1 MPLYEITAPDGS
13 VYEIEGPEGAS
24 QQSLILAA
32 KRYEREQRSAE
43 IQRRLIEARQR
54 PTPTPETTVGGN
66 VKEFFKGVV
75 PGAIGLAETAG
86 TGIAA
91 MLPEETERAAREKIK
106 GVAGAAKKP
115 FEAGAGYEESVGRRL
130 GEGVG
135 SLLPMAPLAFLGP
148 AGIAAGVGVGL
159 AAGAGEARERAE
171 RGGATEEQRRAAT
184 GLGVI
189 PGGFDAAIDMAL
201 AAFPG
206 GAGRAIGFIR
216 RALISGGIEGATE
229 AAQEVAQNAIAKGVY
244 KPEQELLTGAGEA
257 GATGAGVGVIASLLL
272 DMAIPGRRG
281 AGAQPTTPTAPT
293 TPTEEESKS
302 PLLLGYEKQ
311 PFTPFVATDGSVITT
326 QAEFDE
332 YSKQKGKE
340 AAQSE
345 LEAARVQR
353 QREADLR
360 TSDRFAGIDPVTLDL
375 MRRGKEAGLTETF
388 AGAREG
394 EAGLLYPAESGQIEM
409 PFERGGPREEVR
421 AAEPTRAKEPADT
434 TQQLG
439 LDLQGGMTVDEII
452 NDMYAQDA
460 RDAELTK
467 LKKLRE
473 EQDAA
478 IAEIDKRVEEA
489 QKKRT
494 TTARLEVLTP
504 LLKSTVPNI
513 EKIESA
519 FAEKLKAE
527 GFKNT
532 EPTEQERALI
542 AFDVKRRR
550 INGIIDRMFRPK
562 PESTDSGVE
571 PSAPAENAEMEAA
584 IPEKKET
591 REPEQIGF
599 PGMGKP
605 KGAAPQAFSEE
616 ELAAQEEKPFATK
629 LTADVLDS
637 TGLPKQSGFYKQ
649 LLGMDMADPNQQPAI
664 ANIFAKVR
672 ANPNVT
678 QNTKDA
684 IERMAMQAFGGL
696 AKQREI
702 FGPRGGVTPTPPKGE
717 KATKKEAERGE
728 PSGQER
734 GRGAD
739 TGDVGARAGAGTE
752 GGKEGK
758 RESRAAGA
766 AAGAARTEAP
776 KPSGVGDRGKPA
788 GVAGVGEGRK
798 PGALKET
805 PQGRVFREGKPAGA
819 KQVKPKGEAPADRA
833 ANTYIALAEDFDGTG
848 TGVDT
853 ALRMLAADIYYA
865 SMPDARGHLEAGRHL
880 NLLAEGKMPDFKF
893 GKTNANGPGTNGKF
907 AEQYYKSLSKEQT
920 EKFLKYYK
928 KFLEQEIGSAGFVD
942 ALNTAQYEVRYK
954 QSFENDELAAEA
966 VRVFRPLHPRV
977 EQALKAN
984 NLVDALTKFASNLLG
999 RNAQIARALAGVLGG
1014 VKVEIVKDLR
1024 APSGASLAGDYNPTT
1039 NTIRLDAER
1048 GMNAHA
1054 LLHEAVHAA
1063 VHKVL
1068 SNKSHPLTKQL
1079 TNLFNSVKGSLD
1091 TAYGAKSLDEFVSE
1105 VFSNPEFQQKLSQI
1119 NPMGGPL
1126 SAMRQFFNAVGN
1138 FLRRMIGMPSKSVGS
1153 ALDVADVLI
1162 MQVISPGMAIN
1173 GSMYEAS
1180 VLGTAKNV
1188 FRAMDDRILTMPG
1201 MGNQFVANFYNF
1213 LRSTVPNATKNIVL
1227 KSLPVNALTDVAQNN
1242 GIPMAKELDTLEK
1255 QWNGA
1260 IDERRRA
1267 VDATYSVLQKWIKGN
1282 PAKEA
1287 LLNKMI
1293 SESTLDEVDPSKP
1306 RSNYKGKQTKG
1317 NEDKQAVWDK
1327 LQTDWKALGPDGQAI
1342 YKQLRDSYAES
1353 HEKLIDLLFSRI
1365 SASVKDPAE
1374 VTKLR
1379 NEVYQR
1385 LAIKGKIEPYFPL
1398 MRQGDHWVTFHAKG
1412 PDGNLEYYKMAFRT
1426 SVERDRAMK
1435 ELAVTPGVDAKT
1447 IQKSAP
1453 TAKQDYKSA
1462 PSTSFVNSVLKV
1474 LDANGVAPNVTDEIM
1489 RVFLDTLP
1497 ESSFAQS
1504 FRKRLGTLGFMT
1516 DASEVFYKKSMS
1528 MAHQLANLEYSAKM
1542 YKLRDRMEEHVKK
1555 QTENEQTRMVFDV
1568 LDGHIKSMV
1577 SPNISPF
1584 AKAATS
1590 TAFGFTLG
1598 FNLSSALVNT
1608 TQLPMVIMP
1617 YLGGQYGYGQANK
1630 AIGAATR
1637 LFFGS
1642 GLKRKAKT
1650 VGGGDPAELKAGYS
1664 IDNYPY
1670 LDFDKEVEAHVKRF
1684 GRQPTEAERLKM
1696 AEKLGMSPDVLEMRE
1711 LADLS
1716 SQYGLLSR
1724 SMTSDVLES
1733 GTADSPLAK
1742 VNAWSGFVFH
1752 HGERMNRQI
1761 SLIAAYRLELD
1772 RMRKENP
1779 KLTAEDREAAARKAV
1794 ELTELLNGGASANS
1808 APLLAKNSLGK
1819 MVFMYKRY
1827 GVSMYYM
1834 LFKTTRDAIASEDKD
1849 VRAAAKRQIAGVYG
1863 MSALLAGVQGVPM
1876 FGILAALY
1884 NLFLKE
1890 DDEDDFETSVRK
1902 YTGEGYFNG
1911 ALNYLTGTA
1920 IASRIG
1926 LTDLLF
1932 HSTGYRSQDNEI
1944 LSFLQLVGG
1953 PVYGVADRMIRG
1965 AKLISEGEVQR
1976 GAEQVMPAA
1985 FGNVMKGYRFA
1996 TEGANTLRGDPIV
2009 GDIGVG
2015 HSLAQALG
2023 FAPAEYIRQL
2033 EVNAVEKNIER
2044 SVLEKRTKLL
2054 KQFYVATRMGDS
2066 EGASE
2071 YMQDL
2076 LKMNVKR
2083 PGLVTAETILNSMAQ
2098 HMRTSATM
2106 YHGITLNKLLRD
2118 ELLRNAAEF
2127 DRDVSIFS
2135 ED

>member
-1 MPLYEITAPDGS
+1 
-13 VYEIEGPEGAS
+13 
-24 QQSLILAA
+24 
-32 KRYEREQRSAE
+32 
-43 IQRRLIEARQR
+43 
-54 PTPTPETTVGGN
+54 
-66 VKEFFKGVV
+66 
-75 PGAIGLAETAG
+75 
-86 TGIAA
+86 
-91 MLPEETERAAREKIK
+91 
-106 GVAGAAKKP
+106 
-115 FEAGAGYEESVGRRL
+115 
-130 GEGVG
+130 
-135 SLLPMAPLAFLGP
+135 
-148 AGIAAGVGVGL
+148 
-159 AAGAGEARERAE
+159 
-171 RGGATEEQRRAAT
+171 
-184 GLGVI
+184 
-189 PGGFDAAIDMAL
+189 
-201 AAFPG
+201 
-206 GAGRAIGFIR
+206 
-216 RALISGGIEGATE
+216 LISGGIEGATE

-332 YSKQKGKE
+332 YSRQKGKE

-360 TSDRFAGIDPVTLDL
+360 TSDRFAGVDPVTLDL

-394 EAGLLYPAESGQIEM
+394 EAGLLYPAEPGQIEM
-409 PFERGGPREEVR
+409 PFERGGPREEAR
-421 AAEPTRAKEPADT
+421 AAEPTRAEEPVDT
-434 TQQLG
+434 AQQLG
-439 LDLQGGMTVDEII
+439 LDLQGGMTVDDLI

-460 RDAELTK
+460 RDAEARAERAK
-467 LKKLRE
+467 A
-473 EQDAA
+473 DAA
-478 IAEIDKRVEEA
+478 KAKAERERLKFESDLAETDARLQAAREKTSQDR
-489 QKKRT
+489 
-494 TTARLEVLTP
+494 RLEVLLP
-504 LLKSTVPNI
+504 I
-513 EKIESA
+513 IESDVQNIPKA
-519 FAEKLKAE
+519 FVQKLKLE
-527 GFKNT
+527 GFVRPNLTERERNLINRAYDLRLMEKPAPEA
-532 EPTEQERALI
+532 EPT
-542 AFDVKRRR
+542 
-550 INGIIDRMFRPK
+550 
-562 PESTDSGVE
+562 
-571 PSAPAENAEMEAA
+571 APAESAEMEAA

-696 AKQREI
+696 AKQREM

-739 TGDVGARAGAGTE
+739 TGDVGARAGAGAE

-758 RESRAAGA
+758 RESRAAGT

-833 ANTYIALAEDFDGTG
+833 ANTYVALAEDFNDTG

-853 ALRMLAADIYYA
+853 ALEMLAADIYYA

-984 NLVDALTKFASNLLG
+984 NLVDALMKFASNLLG
-999 RNAQIARALAGVLGG
+999 RNAQIARALAGALGG

-1227 KSLPVNALTDVAQNN
+1227 KSLPVNALTDVAQDN

-1306 RSNYKGKQTKG
+1306 RSNYKDKQTKG
-1317 NEDKQAVWDK
+1317 NEDKQVVWDK

-1598 FNLSSALVNT
+1598 FNISSALVNT
-1608 TQLPMVIMP
+1608 TQLPLVIMP

-1696 AEKLGMSPDVLEMRE
+1696 AEKLGMSPDILEMRE
-1711 LADLS
+1711 LSDLAS
-1716 SQYGLLSR
+1716 SYGLLSR

-1902 YTGEGYFNG
+1902 YTGEGLFNG

-1976 GAEQVMPAA
+1976 GLEQVVPAA
-1985 FGNVMKGYRFA
+1985 AGNVMKGYRFA
-1996 TEGANTLRGDPIV
+1996 SEGANTLRGDPIV

-2015 HSLAQALG
+2015 HSLAQAFG